1 MIYSYLHLHLQI
13 TLAFV
18 FCLCNLAA
26 KMSTQSYAFNNNA
39 YFLFYCFYTDE
50 LNIYMTSDTTCLNRP
65 NW

>member
-1 MIYSYLHLHLQI
+1 MIYPYLHLHLQI

-26 KMSTQSYAFNNNA
+26 KSYAFNNNA